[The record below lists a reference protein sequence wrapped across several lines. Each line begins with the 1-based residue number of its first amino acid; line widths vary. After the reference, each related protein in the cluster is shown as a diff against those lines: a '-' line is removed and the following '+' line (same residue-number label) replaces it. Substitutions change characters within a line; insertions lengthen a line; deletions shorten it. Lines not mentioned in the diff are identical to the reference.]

1 MRNWLG
7 NRLVSL
13 LGVSI
18 AVGFGCGMVAAVSL
32 KVPFSIALAV
42 ISVALVTTA
51 IVFVLKLPSL
61 IEPIQRLTVTLRR
74 GETPSSLLLQE
85 LGELGEAISAAWRNW
100 RETVSELREERTLL
114 QAILRRMDEA
124 IIVAR
129 ENGSVLLVN
138 PTAEKMF
145 RLPTDC
151 AQRRLTELNLPFE
164 FLELA
169 QNALR
174 QKLPQMGEVH
184 IVHPEEKFLDA
195 YATPLL
201 VDGQLEGVLL
211 VARDL
216 TELKRLE
223 RIRKDFVANVSHE
236 LRTPIATL
244 KSLAEALLMGGK
256 DDPEVMEN
264 FLQAIVDESERMARL
279 IDNLLEL
286 ARIEAGQWEQQ
297 WRKVSVAD
305 TIRQIVERFSP
316 AAAQKGLAI
325 VVSVPD
331 ELSVNTDADA
341 LMQILSNLVD
351 NAVKYTMQGEIAIKA
366 ERVETADGEWIV
378 ISVRDTGIGIPQ
390 EHLPRIFERFYR
402 VDKARSRQLGGF
414 GLGLSIAKHLTES
427 LGGKITVQSQVGKGS
442 TFSVWLP
449 VNE

>member
-1 MRNWLG
+1 
-7 NRLVSL
+7 
-13 LGVSI
+13 
-18 AVGFGCGMVAAVSL
+18 MVAAVSL
-32 KVPFSIALAV
+32 KVSFPIALA
-42 ISVALVTTA
+42 ILSVALVTTA
-51 IVFVLKLPSL
+51 ILFTLKLPSL
-61 IEPIQRLTVTLRR
+61 VEPIQRLTVTLRK

-85 LGELGEAISAAWRNW
+85 LGELGEAISAAWRSW
-100 RETVSELREERTLL
+100 SETVSELREERTLL
-114 QAILRRMDEA
+114 QAILKRMDEA

-138 PTAEKMF
+138 PAAEKMF
-145 RLPTDC
+145 RLPADC
-151 AQRRLTELNLPFE
+151 VQRRLTELNLPFE

-174 QKLPQMGEVH
+174 QKLPQIGEVH

-201 VDGQLEGVLL
+201 VNGQLEGVLL

-264 FLQAIVDESERMARL
+264 FLQAIVDESERMGRL

-286 ARIEAGQWEQQ
+286 ARIEAGQWEQRWQ
-297 WRKVSVAD
+297 KVSIAD
-305 TIRQIVERFSP
+305 IVKQIVERFSP
-316 AAAQKGLAI
+316 AAAQKDLAI

-331 ELSVNTDADA
+331 DLSVNTDADA

-351 NAVKYTMQGEIAIKA
+351 NAVKYTVQGEVAIKA

-427 LGGKITVQSQVGKGS
+427 LGGKIAVQSQVGKGS

>member
-1 MRNWLG
+1 
-7 NRLVSL
+7 
-13 LGVSI
+13 
-18 AVGFGCGMVAAVSL
+18 MVVAVSL
-32 KVPFSIALAV
+32 KVPFPIALAV
-42 ISVALVTTA
+42 LSVALVTTA
-51 IVFVLKLPSL
+51 ILFALKLPSL

-100 RETVSELREERTLL
+100 KETVSELREERALL

-138 PTAEKMF
+138 PAAEKMF
-145 RLPTDC
+145 RLPADC

-184 IVHPEEKFLDA
+184 IVRPEEKFLDA

-201 VDGQLEGVLL
+201 VNGQLEGVLL

-264 FLQAIVDESERMARL
+264 FLQAIVEESERMGRL

-297 WRKVSVAD
+297 RQKVSVAD
-305 TIRQIVERFSP
+305 ITRQIVERFSP

-331 ELSVNTDADA
+331 QLSVNTDADA

-351 NAVKYTMQGEIAIKA
+351 NAVKYTMQGEVAIKA
-366 ERVETADGEWIV
+366 EKVETADGEWIV

-427 LGGKITVQSQVGKGS
+427 LGGKIAVQSQVGKGS
-442 TFSVWLP
+442 TFSIWLP

>member
-1 MRNWLG
+1 MRNWLR
-7 NRLVSL
+7 NRLISL
-13 LGVSI
+13 FGVSI

-32 KVPFSIALAV
+32 KVSFAIALA
-42 ISVALVTTA
+42 ILSVALVTTTILFA
-51 IVFVLKLPSL
+51 LKLPSL
-61 IEPIQRLTVTLRR
+61 IEPIQRLTVILRKD
-74 GETPSSLLLQE
+74 ETPSSLLLQE

-100 RETVSELREERTLL
+100 KETISELREEQTLL
-114 QAILRRMDEA
+114 QAILKRMDEA

-129 ENGSVLLVN
+129 ENGFVLLVN
-138 PTAEKMF
+138 PAAEKMF
-145 RLPTDC
+145 RLPADC

-164 FLELA
+164 FLKLA
-169 QNALR
+169 QNSLR
-174 QKLPQMGEVH
+174 QKLPQIGEVH

-201 VDGQLEGVLL
+201 VNGQLEGVLL

-264 FLQAIVDESERMARL
+264 FLQAIVDESERMSRL

-286 ARIEAGQWEQQ
+286 ALIEAGQREWRWE
-297 WRKVSVAD
+297 KVSVAD
-305 TIRQIVERFSP
+305 IIRQIIERFRP

-325 VVSVPD
+325 IVSVPD

-351 NAVKYTMQGEIAIKA
+351 NAVKYTMQGEVAIKA

-378 ISVRDTGIGIPQ
+378 INVRDTGIGIPQ
-390 EHLPRIFERFYR
+390 EHLLRIFERFYR

-427 LGGKITVQSQVGKGS
+427 LGGKIAVQSQVGKGS
-442 TFSVWLP
+442 TFAVWLP

>member
-1 MRNWLG
+1 
-7 NRLVSL
+7 
-13 LGVSI
+13 
-18 AVGFGCGMVAAVSL
+18 MVAAVSL
-32 KVPFSIALAV
+32 KVSFAIALP
-42 ISVALVTTA
+42 ILSVALVTTA
-51 IVFVLKLPSL
+51 ILFALKLPSL
-61 IEPIQRLTVTLRR
+61 IEPIQRLTVTLRK

-100 RETVSELREERTLL
+100 RETISELREEQTLL
-114 QAILRRMDEA
+114 QAILKRMDEA

-138 PTAEKMF
+138 PAAEKMF
-145 RLPTDC
+145 CLPADC

-164 FLELA
+164 CLKLA
-169 QNALR
+169 QNSLR
-174 QKLPQMGEVH
+174 QKLPQIGEVH

-201 VDGQLEGVLL
+201 VNGQLEGVLL

-264 FLQAIVDESERMARL
+264 FLQAIVDESERMSRL
-279 IDNLLEL
+279 INNLLEL
-286 ARIEAGQWEQQ
+286 ALIEAGQRE
-297 WRKVSVAD
+297 WRWQKVSVAD
-305 TIRQIVERFSP
+305 ITRQIVERFSP

-325 VVSVPD
+325 IVSVPD

-351 NAVKYTMQGEIAIKA
+351 NAVKYTMQGEVTIKA
-366 ERVETADGEWIV
+366 ERVETADGKWIV

-390 EHLPRIFERFYR
+390 KHLPRIFERFYR

-427 LGGKITVQSQVGKGS
+427 LGGKIAVQSQVGKGS

>member
-13 LGVSI
+13 FVVSI
-18 AVGFGCGMVAAVSL
+18 AVGFGCGMVAAISL
-32 KVPFSIALAV
+32 KVSFSIALAV
-42 ISVALVTTA
+42 LSVALVTTA
-51 IVFVLKLPSL
+51 ILFALKLPSL
-61 IEPIQRLTVTLRR
+61 IEPIQRLTVTLRM

-138 PTAEKMF
+138 PAAEKMF
-145 RLPTDC
+145 HLPSDC
-151 AQRRLTELNLPFE
+151 LRRRLTELNLPFE

-184 IVHPEEKFLDA
+184 IVRPEEKFLDA

-201 VDGQLEGVLL
+201 VNGQLEGVLL

-223 RIRKDFVANVSHE
+223 QIRKDFVANVSHE

-264 FLQAIVDESERMARL
+264 FLQAIVDESERMSRL

-286 ARIEAGQWEQQ
+286 ARIEAGQWEQRWQ
-297 WRKVSVAD
+297 KVSVAD
-305 TIRQIVERFSP
+305 IARQVVERFSP
-316 AAAQKGLAI
+316 AAAQKGLAM

-351 NAVKYTMQGEIAIKA
+351 NAVKYTMQGEVAIKA

-442 TFSVWLP
+442 TFYVWLP
-449 VNE
+449 INE